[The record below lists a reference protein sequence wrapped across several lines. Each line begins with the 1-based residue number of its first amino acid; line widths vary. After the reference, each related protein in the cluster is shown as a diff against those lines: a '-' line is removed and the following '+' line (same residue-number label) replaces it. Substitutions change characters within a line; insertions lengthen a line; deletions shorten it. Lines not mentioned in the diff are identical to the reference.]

1 MSFVTLRTTG
11 GMGVITHG
19 TAVTVPNHSSISSPP
34 FSLSLLIPHS
44 SIGVV
49 VVAASA
55 AMFSRMSSLSSL
67 PSLSSS
73 LRPPS
78 PSRSHALCPH
88 FFLFLLLVSSQSTTA
103 SPYYERE
110 WNGAAEDDVPVL
122 VSSFFFSLLI
132 SDYLINH

>member
-19 TAVTVPNHSSISSPP
+19 TAVIVPNHSSISSPP
-34 FSLSLLIPHS
+34 SPPLSLLIPHS

-49 VVAASA
+49 VLAASA
-55 AMFSRMSSLSSL
+55 AMFSPISSLSSF

-122 VSSFFFSLLI
+122 VIPFTFL
-132 SDYLINH
+132 Y